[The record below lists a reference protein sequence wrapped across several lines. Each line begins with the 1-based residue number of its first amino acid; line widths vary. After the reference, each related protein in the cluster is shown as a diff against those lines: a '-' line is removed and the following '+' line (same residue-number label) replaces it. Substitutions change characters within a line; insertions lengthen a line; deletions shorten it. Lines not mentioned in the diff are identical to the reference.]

1 MAALRTTSLVLS
13 RGGRGG
19 MEGKSKAKSS
29 GRARLMVQ
37 SLTNHFQQ
45 QKKKVLTEKKG
56 LKTAPSSWRK
66 GEGAK

>member
-1 MAALRTTSLVLS
+1 
-13 RGGRGG
+13 

-56 LKTAPSSWRK
+56 LKTAPSS
-66 GEGAK
+66 